1 MHAVEELKRKRL
13 NTTMKKI
20 LGFSGLAS
28 LLMMGVASAQTT
40 TATATTT
47 PGIPNTGAGDIV
59 LNAFV
64 LGVAALVA
72 IGGAL
77 YLYMNRVS
85 VR

>member
-1 MHAVEELKRKRL
+1 
-13 NTTMKKI
+13 MKKI

-28 LLMMGVASAQTT
+28 LLMVGAASAQTT
-40 TATATTT
+40 TATTT

-64 LGVAALVA
+64 LGVAALIA

-85 VR
+85 VQ